1 MRGIGIDFGT
11 TNSTVAV
18 ADAQG
23 RVHSLTWP
31 SASGPTDLFRTAL
44 TFWSEGRMPRAVLRH
59 VGGPAA
65 LERARQ
71 PDGHHRFVQS
81 IKTYLATASFT
92 ETRLYGQRFSIEGL
106 VALFLEHLFSGGQAA
121 WAAGAVPVVAG
132 RPVVF
137 AGLRPDEGLAVRRL
151 TEAYAQAGLAA
162 VDLAYEPLGAAY
174 WYARALGEDQTVL
187 VADFGG
193 GTSDFSVIRF
203 TRDARGRVTGLPL
216 AHAGVGIAGDTFDAR
231 LVDHL
236 VSPQLGKGSRYRSFD
251 KWLPLPAYIHAAFAQ
266 WHQLSWLK
274 TSKVMAELRGLA
286 AVSDAP
292 QQIETLIAFLELDL
306 GFELSRA
313 IAEVKQH
320 LSEAEEATLD
330 LDVGGL
336 RLRGHITRAAFE
348 ALIADDLAAV
358 AAAMDRALAAA
369 GLDSSAVEAVFM
381 TGGTS
386 HVPAVRRLFADRF
399 GAERLHTGN
408 AFQSVASGLA
418 LLAADKA
425 HDPLSQHAS
434 SRPAN
439 LVR

>member
-23 RVHSLTWP
+23 RVRSLTWP
-31 SASGPTDLFRTAL
+31 SAGGPTDLFRTAL

-81 IKTYLATASFT
+81 IKTYVATASFS
-92 ETRLYGQRFSIEGL
+92 ETRLYGQRLSIEGL
-106 VALFLEHLFSGGQAA
+106 VALFLDHLFEGGQAA
-121 WAAGAVPVVAG
+121 WAAAAVPVVAG

-137 AGLRPDEGLAVRRL
+137 AGLRPDDGLAVRRL
-151 TEAYAQAGLAA
+151 ADAYAQAGLPV
-162 VDLAYEPLGAAY
+162 VDFAFEPLGAAY
-174 WYARALGEDQTVL
+174 WYARDLDRDQTVL

-203 TRDARGRVTGLPL
+203 TRDRDGRITGLPL
-216 AHAGVGIAGDTFDAR
+216 AHAGVGVAGDAFDAR

-236 VSPQLGKGSRYRSFD
+236 VSPQLGKGSHYRSFD

-274 TSKVMAELRGLA
+274 TSKVMAELRSLA

-292 QQIETLIAFLELDL
+292 GQIDDLIAFLDLDL

-313 IAEVKQH
+313 IAAVKQR
-320 LSEAEEATLD
+320 LSDAEEATLT
-330 LDVGGL
+330 LDHGGL
-336 RLRGHITRAAFE
+336 RLAGSITRTTFE
-348 ALIADDLAAV
+348 ALIADDLAAIG
-358 AAAMDRALAAA
+358 AATDRAMASA
-369 GLDSSAVEAVFM
+369 GLEPDAIEAVFM

-386 HVPAVRRLFADRF
+386 HVPAVRRLFAERF
-399 GAERLHTGN
+399 GTRRLHTGN

-418 LLAADKA
+418 LLAADRA
-425 HDPLSQHAS
+425 RAPTQARLHSAGQIS
-434 SRPAN
+434 
-439 LVR
+439 

>member
-23 RVHSLTWP
+23 RVRSLTWP
-31 SASGPTDLFRTAL
+31 SATGPTDLFRTAL

-81 IKTYLATASFT
+81 IKTYVATASFA
-92 ETRLYGQRFSIEGL
+92 ETRLYGQRLSIEAL
-106 VALFLEHLFSGGQAA
+106 VALFLDHLFGGGQAA
-121 WAAGAVPVVAG
+121 WAEASVPVVAG

-151 TEAYAQAGLAA
+151 TDAYARAGVPA
-162 VDLAYEPLGAAY
+162 VHFAFEPLGAAY
-174 WYARALGEDQTVL
+174 WYARGLDRDQTVL

-193 GTSDFSVIRF
+193 GTSDFCVIRF
-203 TRDARGRVTGLPL
+203 SRDQDGRITGVPL
-216 AHAGVGIAGDTFDAR
+216 AHAGVGIAGDAFDAR

-251 KWLPLPAYIHAAFAQ
+251 KWLPLPAYIHAALAQ

-274 TSKVMAELRGLA
+274 TPKVMAELRSLA

-292 QQIETLIAFLELDL
+292 GQIDDLVAFLDLDL

-313 IAEVKQH
+313 IAEVKQR
-320 LSEAEEATLD
+320 LSDAEEATLD

-336 RLRGHITRAAFE
+336 RLAGSITRTVFE
-348 ALIADDLAAV
+348 TLIADDLRAIGAAT
-358 AAAMDRALAAA
+358 DRALAMAE
-369 GLDSSAVEAVFM
+369 LDPGAIEAVFL

-386 HVPAVRRLFADRF
+386 HVPAVRRLFAERF
-399 GAERLHTGN
+399 GTQRLHTGN

-418 LLAADKA
+418 LLAADRAKLPGRG
-425 HDPLSQHAS
+425 PLHHTRQT
-434 SRPAN
+434 P
-439 LVR
+439 